1 MAICVN
7 GMAAELAH
15 YRSNK
20 ALNLQSIR
28 QVAQKIIR
36 IQFLVEDASLSQL
49 IQISRANFIS
59 SQKTPEQGKNEP
71 CDKRAHN
78 SQVFRAAASSFFK
91 RHSCGTRV
99 ALKVKKCF

>member
-1 MAICVN
+1 MTICVY

-36 IQFLVEDASLSQL
+36 IQFLGENSSFSQL
-49 IQISRANFIS
+49 ILISRANFIS
-59 SQKTPEQGKNEP
+59 SQKTQHKVRMSHAI
-71 CDKRAHN
+71 RAHN

-99 ALKVKKCF
+99 ILK